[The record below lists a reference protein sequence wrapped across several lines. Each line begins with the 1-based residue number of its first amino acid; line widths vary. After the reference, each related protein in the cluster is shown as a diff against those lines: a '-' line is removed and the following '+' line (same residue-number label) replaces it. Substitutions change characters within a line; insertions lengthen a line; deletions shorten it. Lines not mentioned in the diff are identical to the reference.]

1 MTLAIVTIHKGKFTN
16 LLKTI
21 KSVDN
26 QKKKPSKHIIIAK
39 NLSNAQLKY
48 INAKSRTL
56 IHNKDKSIYN
66 AMNIGL
72 KISKKNHLLFLNSGD
87 CLLNK
92 NTIEYIY
99 NFIKREKKCLIFK
112 TQIVY
117 KKKHYIPKDNF
128 FLSDNYFP
136 HPSFVRPPVKK
147 KLITFD
153 ESFKII
159 SDGIWMRK
167 HLNNYNFKKINMIIA
182 KHYIGGISS
191 VPSLDLI
198 KDKIKIS
205 FFQFLKEFIK
215 LILYCTLKDKYFYQ
229 FILRKNFEKI

>member
-39 NLSNAQLKY
+39 NLSHAQLKY

-72 KISKKNHLLFLNSGD
+72 KITKKNHLLFLNSGD
-87 CLLNK
+87 CLVNK
-92 NTIEYIY
+92 NITEYIY
-99 NFIKREKKCLIFK
+99 NLIKKEKKCLIFK

-117 KKKHYIPKDNF
+117 KNKYYIPKDNF

-167 HLNNYNFKKINMIIA
+167 HLNNYNFKKIDMIIA
-182 KHYIGGISS
+182 QHNIGGISS

-205 FFQFLKEFIK
+205 FLQFLKECIK
-215 LILYCTLKDKYFYQ
+215 LILFFVLNEKYFYQ
-229 FILRKNFEKI
+229 LILKKNFERL

>member
-26 QKKKPSKHIIIAK
+26 QKKKRFKHIIIAK
-39 NLSNAQLKY
+39 NLSHTQLKY

-72 KISKKNHLLFLNSGD
+72 KITKKNHLLFLNSGD
-87 CLLNK
+87 CLVNK
-92 NTIEYIY
+92 NITEYIY
-99 NFIKREKKCLIFK
+99 NLIKKEKKCLIFK
-112 TQIVY
+112 TQIFY
-117 KKKHYIPKDNF
+117 KNKRYIPKDNF
-128 FLSDNYFP
+128 FLSNNYFP

-167 HLNNYNFKKINMIIA
+167 HLNNYNFKKIDMVIA
-182 KHYIGGISS
+182 QHNIGGISS

-205 FFQFLKEFIK
+205 FFLFLKEFIK
-215 LILYCTLKDKYFYQ
+215 LVLYYVLKDKYFYQ
-229 FILRKNFEKI
+229 FILKKNFEKL

>member
-16 LLKTI
+16 LLKTV

-39 NLSNAQLKY
+39 NLSYAQLKY

-72 KISKKNHLLFLNSGD
+72 KITKKNHLLFLNSGD
-87 CLLNK
+87 CLVNK
-92 NTIEYIY
+92 NITEYIY
-99 NFIKREKKCLIFK
+99 NLIKKEKKCLIFK

-117 KKKHYIPKDNF
+117 KNKYYIPKNNF
-128 FLSDNYFP
+128 FLSNNYFP

-153 ESFKII
+153 EKFKII
-159 SDGIWMRK
+159 SDGIWIRK
-167 HLNNYNFKKINMIIA
+167 HLNNYNFKKIDMIIA
-182 KHYIGGISS
+182 QHNIGGISS

-205 FFQFLKEFIK
+205 FLQFLKECIK
-215 LILYCTLKDKYFYQ
+215 LILFYVLNEKYFYQ
-229 FILRKNFEKI
+229 LILKKNFERL

>member
-87 CLLNK
+87 CLLNQ

-205 FFQFLKEFIK
+205 FFQFLKEYIK
-215 LILYCTLKDKYFYQ
+215 LILYYTLKDKYFYQ
-229 FILRKNFEKI
+229 FILKKNFEKL